1 MRYAENLI
9 QAAALAISAAACLG
23 AQGAPVFRSFPSL
36 APVTLQATPAQLSFT
51 CQLGVTALP
60 FAPQVVSLSS
70 SPTGKTFGVSLE
82 SATVCVLGKPW
93 LTFTPTE
100 GVTPSTLSVS
110 VDPLI
115 PALYTGAGNYPARI
129 EVLNSEAAVLGIPVA
144 DRK

>member
-82 SATVCVLGKPW
+82 SCNGLRPGQAMADIHPHGGSDALNP
-93 LTFTPTE
+93 F
-100 GVTPSTLSVS
+100 SVS
-110 VDPLI
+110 RPFDSGFVYRRWKLPGT
-115 PALYTGAGNYPARI
+115 YR
-129 EVLNSEAAVLGIPVA
+129 GI
-144 DRK
+144 K